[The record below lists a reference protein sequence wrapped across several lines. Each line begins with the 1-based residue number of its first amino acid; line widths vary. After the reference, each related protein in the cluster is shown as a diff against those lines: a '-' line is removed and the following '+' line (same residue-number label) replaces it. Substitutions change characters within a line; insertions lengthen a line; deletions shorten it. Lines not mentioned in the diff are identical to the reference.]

1 MSEEVKSSTGKS
13 NDHET
18 FGQSIRELDRSLK
31 RSVRIT
37 SLEILALLGSL
48 SLLFLIKNL
57 STGQWGPILIVEGFL
72 LLICFSRS
80 YDLIRCRQ
88 TSLVLAKQLK
98 IVAKQRARA
107 DKLYGLSILDSL
119 TGLHNRRFGEQ
130 RLTEEIARS
139 ESSSEPLAVVLF
151 DLDYFKEINDKFGH
165 AVGDSALKE
174 FSRRLRRAIRS
185 CDVPVRIGG
194 DEFLVILP
202 ECPRDKVD
210 TILSRIG
217 SPQIEVTGHKI
228 CVQYSIGRAHYQY
241 SDTMEALMGRADEA
255 LYAAKAARAKPLDPA
270 KLATESIP
278 GQGAENAKIRYRH
291 ALKLD
296 EANWGRY

>member
-1 MSEEVKSSTGKS
+1 MSEIKSSAGKS
-13 NDHET
+13 NDQET
-18 FGQSIRELDRSLK
+18 FGQSIREVNRGLK
-31 RSVRIT
+31 KSVRTT
-37 SLEILALLGSL
+37 SLEIMALLGSIF
-48 SLLFLIKNL
+48 LLFLIKNPV
-57 STGQWGPILIVEGFL
+57 TGQLGPILVVEGSL

-80 YDLIRCRQ
+80 HDLIRCRQ
-88 TSLVLAKQLK
+88 TSLVLAKQLD

-119 TGLHNRRFGEQ
+119 TGLHNRRFSEQ
-130 RLTEEIARS
+130 RLMEEIARS
-139 ESSSEPLAVVLF
+139 ESSSEPLALVLF

-165 AVGDSALKE
+165 AVGDLALKE

-228 CVQYSIGRAHYQY
+228 SVQYSVGRAHYQY
-241 SDTMEALMGRADEA
+241 SDTMEAMMERADES
-255 LYAAKAARAKPLDPA
+255 LYAAKAARPKPLDPP
-270 KLATESIP
+270 KLATESVP
-278 GQGAENAKIRYRH
+278 RHEAETVKIRYRH